1 MLILTS
7 FYEGLNHNCF
17 GLGQNPL
24 AWIIAEVRNQQ
35 VNHKVFSIKLVIE
48 LSDDS
53 TRFGA
58 IPKGWPEVYPCI

>member
-7 FYEGLNHNCF
+7 FYSGWAK
-17 GLGQNPL
+17 NPL
-24 AWIIAEVRNQQ
+24 AWVVAGVTNQQ
-35 VNHKVFSIKLVIE
+35 VNHKIFSVKVVIE

-58 IPKGWPEVYPCI
+58 IPEDWCEVYPWI